1 MSDRFVACR
10 DVVCSLEEPGW
21 NYGHFRSPFYRF
33 DLAEGAAYCIYN
45 RRMMPVSVETSTR
58 EEGYWALRRAVTR
71 LDTGEL
77 PTEIAGPDASRLL
90 DRLFTSRV
98 SAIRPGRCTYG
109 IACWPDGGVLVDGIV
124 IRLAEDRY
132 WYVQADGDFV
142 GWLRAH
148 ALAMD
153 VTVTDPQSWVHQIQ
167 GPKALDLLADAA
179 DDGLPENFRYFDARE
194 IAIGGQTVLVTRT
207 GWTGEVGFEVYTRP
221 GLDTDALWNHIGFA
235 GEAHGLVDIGL
246 DPMDTRRIE
255 AAILNNL
262 SDMDSSMTPF
272 AAGLGDFVDLDR
284 DDDFFG
290 KAALRTADRR
300 TRIYGIACTTA
311 EPLIGAPVSRDG
323 AEIGVVTAAAWSP
336 YLGYG
341 IGYVR
346 LADADL
352 LDPRAAAVV
361 GRDLASHECTIVD
374 LPFYDPEKRIPR
386 SLDVV
391 SV

>member
-1 MSDRFVACR
+1 
-10 DVVCSLEEPGW
+10 
-21 NYGHFRSPFYRF
+21 
-33 DLAEGAAYCIYN
+33 
-45 RRMMPVSVETSTR
+45 
-58 EEGYWALRRAVTR
+58 
-71 LDTGEL
+71 
-77 PTEIAGPDASRLL
+77 
-90 DRLFTSRV
+90 
-98 SAIRPGRCTYG
+98 
-109 IACWPDGGVLVDGIV
+109 
-124 IRLAEDRY
+124 
-132 WYVQADGDFV
+132 
-142 GWLRAH
+142 
-148 ALAMD
+148 
-153 VTVTDPQSWVHQIQ
+153 
-167 GPKALDLLADAA
+167 
-179 DDGLPENFRYFDARE
+179 
-194 IAIGGQTVLVTRT
+194 
-207 GWTGEVGFEVYTRP
+207 
-221 GLDTDALWNHIGFA
+221 
-235 GEAHGLVDIGL
+235 
-246 DPMDTRRIE
+246 MDTRRIE